1 MSLSV
6 ARRYPFFSGV
16 KGRLLLFNVLVVA
29 LTLATGIIAVFGFN
43 NAGKLLTEMQES
55 TLMEMNS
62 GMAVG
67 VNTAKVATVAVSLT
81 QVIGAL
87 EYQSESGQLKNALQS
102 LQNSLAKMAA
112 APLAQKQPQLI
123 DRIHQRSNELQD
135 SVRRLLDLTRQRH
148 LERHDLLGIIYQ
160 AQSQ

>member
-1 MSLSV
+1 MPLSA

-43 NAGKLLTEMQES
+43 NAGKLLTKMQE
-55 TLMEMNS
+55 THADGNEQWHGGRREYRKS
-62 GMAVG
+62 GDRCGESDA
-67 VNTAKVATVAVSLT
+67 
-81 QVIGAL
+81 VIGAL

-112 APLAQKQPQLI
+112 ARLAQKQPQLI

-135 SVRRLLDLTRQRH
+135 SVRRLLT
-148 LERHDLLGIIYQ
+148 
-160 AQSQ
+160 

>member
-1 MSLSV
+1 MPLSA

-112 APLAQKQPQLI
+112 APLAHKQPQLI
-123 DRIHQRSNELQD
+123 ARIHPRSNGVQD
-135 SVRRLLDLTRQRH
+135 SVRPL
-148 LERHDLLGIIYQ
+148 
-160 AQSQ
+160 